1 MTALALGALGAA
13 AVLLALPSPPPGRAA
28 ERSRPP
34 TWPEVEG
41 RARDCLEEHLPER
54 RRRRRDGQL
63 PEALDRLAA
72 ALRAGDSVGAALGP
86 VAAATPRPLGA
97 DLHRLARSVEL
108 GTPAPAA
115 LEAWGRSGESS
126 ADVRLVA
133 TALAIGAT
141 AGGELARAVDGVAAT
156 LRERHE
162 LRREVQA
169 LATQAR
175 ASAGVLAVAPLAFA
189 GVVATVEPRA
199 ALFLVAE
206 PAGLLCLAVGLALE
220 GVGAIWMNRITR
232 SAG

>member
-1 MTALALGALGAA
+1 MTAVALGALAA
-13 AVLLALPSPPPGRAA
+13 TAVLLALPAAPPGRAA
-28 ERSRPP
+28 GRSAGP
-34 TWPEVEG
+34 TWPEVPG
-41 RARDCLEEHLPER
+41 RAREWLDEHLPER
-54 RRRRRDGQL
+54 RRRRRDRQL
-63 PEALDRLAA
+63 PEALDRLASA
-72 ALRAGDSVGAALGP
+72 VRAGDSVGAALGP

-97 DLHRLARSVEL
+97 ELRRLARAVEL

-126 ADVRLVA
+126 ADVRLAA
-133 TALAIGAT
+133 TALAIGAG

-189 GVVATVEPRA
+189 VVVATVEPGA
-199 ALFLVAE
+199 ALFLVTE
-206 PAGLLCLAVGLALE
+206 PTGLVCLALGLALE